1 MNKAA
6 GYLVNGWQFNAIVT
20 LDSGLPFTVISG
32 TDRSLSGIGNDYA
45 DLIGNPARPA
55 GVSSIQE
62 YFNTAA
68 FAAAAAGTFGTAGRN
83 ILRGPNFFDIDM
95 SLFKDFNFTDRG
107 RLQFRSEAFNV
118 ENRTNLQNPT
128 ATVSSGTFGRIT
140 AAYDPRV
147 FQFALKLFF

>member
-1 MNKAA
+1 LPRFNVKKAS

-20 LDSGLPFTVISG
+20 LDSALPFTVLSG

-45 DLIGNPARPA
+45 DVVGNPARPP

-68 FAAAAAGTFGTAGRN
+68 FTPAATGTFGTAGRN
-83 ILRGPNFFDIDM
+83 DLRGPNYFDIDL
-95 SLFKDFNFTDRG
+95 SIFKDFNFTERWC
-107 RLQFRSEAFNV
+107 LQFCSEAFNV

-128 ATVSSGTFGRIT
+128 ATCRRALLAVSQRLTIRAFSSLR
-140 AAYDPRV
+140 
-147 FQFALKLFF
+147 